1 MEKITFCIPSKT
13 NLRYLKTCIP
23 SIRKNAYRKD
33 HDIIVFVDQ
42 DEDGTIEW
50 LDEVKDKYNI
60 QYYVNPKLG
69 DELYGI
75 GRAYDYCI
83 EKSTTDIFM
92 IFHADMMLGKNADL
106 NAYKHLK
113 TQTVVCSTRVEPP
126 LHPNA
131 GEKIIQDFGM
141 YPEDFKEEEFDKFV
155 EKNKDIKKITY
166 GIFAPWMM
174 YKKEFLELGGHD
186 PRMHSCR
193 EDSDVFNRM
202 HLAGFEFLQSWN
214 SLVYHLTGRGAGSF
228 GGDKERH
235 EQWKKDM
242 EASTLEFIRKWGQN
256 VNHTSL
262 MHPVVYPVYNK
273 SVIINNSTPQ
283 LEKTLEPW
291 FNGGKDIIVEVDG
304 DTFNNEDFR
313 HIQNLGGII
322 GHDEQLGEE
331 ELPCEFGLGG
341 LKITINNLDS
351 FEQELITL

>member
-1 MEKITFCIPSKT
+1 
-13 NLRYLKTCIP
+13 
-23 SIRKNAYRKD
+23 
-33 HDIIVFVDQ
+33 
-42 DEDGTIEW
+42 
-50 LDEVKDKYNI
+50 
-60 QYYVNPKLG
+60 
-69 DELYGI
+69 
-75 GRAYDYCI
+75 
-83 EKSTTDIFM
+83 
-92 IFHADMMLGKNADL
+92 
-106 NAYKHLK
+106 
-113 TQTVVCSTRVEPP
+113 
-126 LHPNA
+126 
-131 GEKIIQDFGM
+131 M
-141 YPEDFKEEEFDKFV
+141 YPEEFKEDEFDEFV
-155 EKNKDIKKITY
+155 EKNKDITKITY

-186 PRMHSCR
+186 PRMHSSR

-202 HLAGFEFLQSWN
+202 LLAGFEFLQSWN

-228 GGDKERH
+228 GGDEKRH

-262 MHPVVYPVYNK
+262 MHPIVYPVYNK
-273 SVIINNSTPQ
+273 SVIINNPTPQ